1 MIKKESGLFTLGH
14 CEEPRR
20 SFTAFRTG
28 SAISC
33 VEIPSVAQ
41 PVLSVCEGL
50 PRNDERCGNDVRRGD
65 DVSARDDDYAC
76 NDAGTRNDG

>member
-28 SAISC
+28 CATEGISTQ
-33 VEIPSVAQ
+33 EIAE
-41 PVLSVCEGL
+41 PVLNVCEGL